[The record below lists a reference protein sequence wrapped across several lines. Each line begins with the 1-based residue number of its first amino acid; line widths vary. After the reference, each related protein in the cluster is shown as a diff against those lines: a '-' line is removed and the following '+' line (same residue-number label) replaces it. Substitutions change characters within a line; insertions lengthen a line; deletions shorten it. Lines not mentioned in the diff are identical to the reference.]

1 MHSEQQGHDAL
12 ECKRIFAAK
21 GCEAESFGW
30 KEAYNPFYVP
40 DLGPF
45 RVLWRL

>member
-1 MHSEQQGHDAL
+1 MRSL
-12 ECKRIFAAK
+12 LRFNKIFAAK
-21 GCEAESFGW
+21 GSEAESFGS

-45 RVLWRL
+45 RVL